1 MPEGFKGFARRQEG
15 SKWGGVWFIGG
26 DWKGGKDWSGNL
38 GLAEG
43 NWRGCMKNRE
53 GLGNAGWW
61 GMR

>member
-1 MPEGFKGFARRQEG
+1 MGR
-15 SKWGGVWFIGG
+15 VWFIGSNG
-26 DWKGGKDWSGNL
+26 RGGKDWSANGVL
-38 GLAEG
+38 PEG